1 MVNQNFRKGSKSGKN
16 TSRGDS
22 KKRQG
27 GGPYQMND
35 APSQI
40 SSNNHYSNVTAGGN
54 AQDSSSRYDS
64 QYMADNTKRIL
75 SFSKSQDNFDMI
87 KCKPFPNF

>member
-16 TSRGDS
+16 TARGDS

-27 GGPYQMND
+27 SGPYQLAE

-40 SSNNHYSNVTAGGN
+40 SSNNHYSNVTGN
-54 AQDSSSRYDS
+54 GQESSRFES
-64 QYMADNTKRIL
+64 QYMNDNTKRIL

-87 KCKPFPNF
+87 KCKA